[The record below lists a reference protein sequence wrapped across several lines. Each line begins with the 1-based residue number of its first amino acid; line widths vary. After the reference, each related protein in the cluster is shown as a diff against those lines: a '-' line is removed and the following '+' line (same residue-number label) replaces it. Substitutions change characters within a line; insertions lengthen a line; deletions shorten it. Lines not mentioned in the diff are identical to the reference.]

1 MLSGI
6 DEVLAELERLSSLV
20 DHQAHEV
27 SQVPRVALLV
37 PGLVDNLVIGVNL

>member
-20 DHQAHEV
+20 DHQSHEV